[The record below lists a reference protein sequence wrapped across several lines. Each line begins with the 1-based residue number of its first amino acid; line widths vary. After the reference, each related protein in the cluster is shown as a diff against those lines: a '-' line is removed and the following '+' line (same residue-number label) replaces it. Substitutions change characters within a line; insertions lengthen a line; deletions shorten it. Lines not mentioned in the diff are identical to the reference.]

1 MYDRRPQG
9 WPWHRRT
16 CRRGTVEKAASA
28 ATSPTR
34 GLVFEKTLEAA
45 HGTIAQQPLALAV
58 AHAIHGRTTVVATVR
73 GGRTRRFTHGLV
85 TSRPSA
91 KNLGMIFCC
100 VTTRRRSGGCRTW
113 PFLRHRGHGCLAL
126 ATLPFRLGMLLASCN
141 ARTTLVLPLGRLPT
155 PQFRQTFR
163 LSTVPLVV
171 TPCLKPPCATFA
183 QTSPPSQPPAPGG
196 HTAFVGMLTLSHG
209 RC

>member
-16 CRRGTVEKAASA
+16 CRYGAVENGASA
-28 ATSPTR
+28 ATSFTR

-45 HGTIAQQPLALAV
+45 HGTIAQQPLTLAI
-58 AHAIHGRTTVVATVR
+58 AHAIHGRTTVIATVR
-73 GGRTRRFTHGLV
+73 GGRSRRFTHGLV
-85 TSRPSA
+85 TSRTSA
-91 KNLGMIFCC
+91 KNLGMFVCC
-100 VTTRRRSGGCRTW
+100 VTTRRRSGGCRTLA
-113 PFLRHRGHGCLAL
+113 FLRHRGHGCLAL
-126 ATLPFRLGMLLASCN
+126 ATPPFRLGMLLASCN

-171 TPCLKPPCATFA
+171 TPGLKSPCATFA
-183 QTSPPSQPPAPGG
+183 QTSPPSQPPAPGR
-196 HTAFVGMLTLSHG
+196 HTAFVGMLNLSHG
-209 RC
+209 R